1 MSDAERSDPA
11 SRSGRPEPIVL
22 AGSAAAEGIAMG
34 TVCRVA
40 WGVPEVP
47 PATTVGGEARE
58 GELKRFGAALEWAR
72 SRLEELK
79 RETESRLGS
88 VEARIFD
95 PQILMLDDP
104 EVVAGTEGYI
114 VENRLT
120 AARAFDLRMLELKER
135 WSRTSHP
142 MVLDR
147 LNDLQD
153 LKLRVLSRLLDLPNP
168 WDIETG
174 SGVVVVARNLT
185 PSFVARLEA
194 ADVVGI
200 ATDEGSRTS
209 HWAILARSLEIPA
222 AVGLGDVSD
231 RARDGQLIIV
241 DGGTG
246 RIVIDPDSEEQERL
260 QRRRSRLR
268 DWSQVALEEEEDA
281 APADRP
287 GTTLRANLDLPAEA
301 VRARDHG
308 AHGVGLFRTEFLVVG
323 RNAMP
328 GEEEQYKAYKTVVT
342 TFPSHSVLIRTFDLG
357 GDKFPMFLRAS
368 FEENPLLGRRGVR
381 VCRDEP
387 ELFLTQ
393 LRAILRAAVHGD
405 IRIMVP
411 MVNCAADIVVV
422 RELLD
427 AARSHLQRQGIPMG
441 DGIKLGAMI
450 ETPAAALNAAAL
462 ASHVDFLSIGTN
474 DLVQYALAVD
484 RTNARLAHL
493 YDPLHPAVLRLIE
506 MVVAAG
512 RDAGIEVSA
521 CGEMAGRPGGA
532 FVLVGLGVDALSVA
546 WPSLPEIR
554 SLLRSHGLADIRA
567 AATRALDAPTSEAA
581 KQVLS
586 DSLQGT
592 TGRRLFPFGP

>member
-1 MSDAERSDPA
+1 MSDADRSDPA
-11 SRSGRPEPIVL
+11 GASGRRGPIVL
-22 AGSAAAEGIAMG
+22 AGSAASEGIAMG

-40 WGVPEVP
+40 WRVPRVP
-47 PATTVGGEARE
+47 RATTVGPEAHE

-72 SRLEELK
+72 CRLEELK
-79 RETESRLGS
+79 RDTESRLGS

-135 WSRTSHP
+135 WSDTSHP

-153 LKLRVLSRLLDLPNP
+153 LKLRVLSHLLDLPNP

-185 PSFVARLEA
+185 PSFVARLDA

-222 AVGLGDVSD
+222 AVGLGDVSSKAGPG
-231 RARDGQLIIV
+231 RLIIV

-246 RIVIDPDSEEQERL
+246 RIVIDPDRDEQERL
-260 QRRRSRLR
+260 EQRRSRIR
-268 DWSQVALEEEEDA
+268 DWRRVSLEEEDA
-281 APADRP
+281 AIPDRESV
-287 GTTLRANLDLPAEA
+287 TLRANLDLPAEA
-301 VRARDHG
+301 VRARNHG
-308 AHGVGLFRTEFLVVG
+308 AQGIGLFRTEFLVVG
-323 RNAMP
+323 RNTMP
-328 GEEEQYKAYKTVVT
+328 GEEEQYQAYRMVT
-342 TFPSHSVLIRTFDLG
+342 RAFPSHPVHVRTFDLG

-368 FEENPLLGRRGVR
+368 FEENPLLGRRGIR

-387 ELFLTQ
+387 ELFATQ
-393 LRAILRAAVHGD
+393 LRAILRAAVDGD

-411 MVNCAADIVVV
+411 MVNGADEIAVV
-422 RELLD
+422 RELMER
-427 AARSHLQRQGIPMG
+427 AAGHLRRKGIPVG
-441 DGIKLGAMI
+441 DGVKLGAMI
-450 ETPAAALNAAAL
+450 ETPAAALNAASL

-506 MVVAAG
+506 MVVSAG

-521 CGEMAGRPGGA
+521 CGEMAGTPRGA
-532 FVLVGLGVDALSVA
+532 FVLAGLGVEALSIA

-554 SLLRSHGLADIRA
+554 NLLRTHSLADIRA
-567 AATRALDAPTSEAA
+567 AAARALDAPDGEAA
-581 KQVLS
+581 RRILS
-586 DSLQGT
+586 ESLRDAA
-592 TGRRLFPFGP
+592 GRRLFPFGP

>member
-1 MSDAERSDPA
+1 
-11 SRSGRPEPIVL
+11 
-22 AGSAAAEGIAMG
+22 MG
-34 TVCRVA
+34 TVCSVA
-40 WGVPEVP
+40 WRVPEVP
-47 PATTVGGEARE
+47 RETTTGPRARE
-58 GELKRFGAALEWAR
+58 EELTRFGAALEWAR
-72 SRLEELK
+72 CRLEELK
-79 RETESRLGS
+79 RDTESRLGS

-114 VENRLT
+114 TDNRLT

-135 WSRTSHP
+135 WSHTSHP

-153 LKLRVLSRLLDLPNP
+153 LKLRVLSHLLDLPNP

-174 SGVVVVARNLT
+174 SGVVAVARNLT
-185 PSFVARLEA
+185 PSFVARLDA

-222 AVGLGDVSD
+222 AVGLGDVSSK
-231 RARDGQLIIV
+231 AGDGQLIIV

-246 RIVIDPDSEEQERL
+246 RTVIDPDSEEQERL
-260 QRRRSRLR
+260 ERRRSRIR
-268 DWSQVALEEEEDA
+268 DWRRVALEEED
-281 APADRP
+281 PSTPDWN
-287 GTTLRANLDLPAEA
+287 GITLRANLDLPADA
-301 VRARDHG
+301 VRARNHG
-308 AHGVGLFRTEFLVVG
+308 ARGIGLFRTEFLVVG
-323 RNAMP
+323 RNTMP
-328 GEEEQYKAYKTVVT
+328 GEEEQYQAYRTAARA
-342 TFPSHSVLIRTFDLG
+342 FPSDPVFIRTFDLG
-357 GDKFPMFLRAS
+357 GDKFPMFLRAA

-387 ELFLTQ
+387 ELFVTQ

-411 MVNCAADIVVV
+411 MVNGTDEITVV
-422 RELLD
+422 RELLER
-427 AARSHLQRQGIPMG
+427 ARGQLRSQGVPMG
-441 DGIKLGAMI
+441 DAIEVGAMI
-450 ETPAAALNAAAL
+450 ETPAAALHAAAL
-462 ASHVDFLSIGTN
+462 APHADFLSIGTN

-506 MVVAAG
+506 MVASAG

-521 CGEMAGRPGGA
+521 CGEMAGRPRGA
-532 FVLVGLGVDALSVA
+532 FVLVGLGVEVLSVA

-554 SLLRSHGLADIRA
+554 SLLRSYSLSDIRA
-567 AATRALDAPTSEAA
+567 AAARALDAPTGEAA
-581 KQVLS
+581 GRVLS
-586 DSLQGT
+586 ESLHDAA
-592 TGRRLFPFGP
+592 GRRLFPFGP

>member
-1 MSDAERSDPA
+1 
-11 SRSGRPEPIVL
+11 
-22 AGSAAAEGIAMG
+22 MG

-40 WGVPEVP
+40 WRVPVVARE
-47 PATTVGGEARE
+47 TTIGPRARE

-72 SRLEELK
+72 CRLEELK
-79 RETESRLGS
+79 RDTESRLGS

-135 WSRTSHP
+135 WSDTSHP

-153 LKLRVLSRLLDLPNP
+153 LKLRVLSHLLDLPNP

-174 SGVVVVARNLT
+174 SGVVAVARNLS
-185 PSFVARLEA
+185 PSFVARLDA

-222 AVGLGDVSD
+222 AVGLGDVSS
-231 RARDGQLIIV
+231 RAAPGQLIIV

-246 RIVIDPDSEEQERL
+246 RVVIDPDSEEQERL
-260 QRRRSRLR
+260 VRRRSRIR
-268 DWSQVALEEEEDA
+268 DWRRVALEEDEEA
-281 APADRP
+281 ATRDRE
-287 GTTLRANLDLPAEA
+287 GVTLRANLDLPAEA
-301 VRARDHG
+301 VRARNHG
-308 AHGVGLFRTEFLVVG
+308 ARGIGLFRTEFLVVG

-328 GEEEQYKAYKTVVT
+328 EEEEQYQAYRMVARE
-342 TFPSHSVLIRTFDLG
+342 FPSHPVLIRTFDLG
-357 GDKFPMFLRAS
+357 GDKFPLFLRAS

-387 ELFLTQ
+387 ELFVTQ
-393 LRAILRAAVHGD
+393 LRAILRAAVDGD

-411 MVNCAADIVVV
+411 MVNGTDEIALV
-422 RELLD
+422 RALLES
-427 AARSHLQRQGIPMG
+427 ARGDLRRRGIPMG
-441 DGIKLGAMI
+441 DDVKLGAMI
-450 ETPAAALNAAAL
+450 ETPAAALNAASL
-462 ASHVDFLSIGTN
+462 APEVDFLSIGTN

-484 RTNARLAHL
+484 RTNARLAHF

-506 MVVAAG
+506 MVVSAG
-512 RDAGIEVSA
+512 RDAGVEVSA
-521 CGEMAGRPGGA
+521 CGEMAGRPRGA
-532 FVLVGLGVDALSVA
+532 FVLAGLGVEALSVA

-554 SLLRSHGLADIRA
+554 NLLRSHSLADICA
-567 AATRALDAPTSEAA
+567 AAARALDAPNGEAA
-581 KQVLS
+581 RRALS
-586 DSLQGT
+586 ESLQDAA
-592 TGRRLFPFGP
+592 GRRLFPFGP

>member
-1 MSDAERSDPA
+1 MSDADRSDPA
-11 SRSGRPEPIVL
+11 GRGGRSRTIIL
-22 AGSAAAEGIAMG
+22 AGSAASEGVAMG
-34 TVCRVA
+34 TACRVA

-47 PATTVGGEARE
+47 PAAAVAGEARDRE
-58 GELKRFGAALEWAR
+58 MQRFGAAREWAR
-72 SRLEELK
+72 CRLDELK
-79 RETESRLGS
+79 GETESRLGR

-104 EVVAGTEGYI
+104 EVVAGTEAYI
-114 VENRLT
+114 VENGLS

-147 LNDLQD
+147 LNDLED

-168 WDIETG
+168 WDMETG
-174 SGVVVVARNLT
+174 SGVVAVARNLT
-185 PSFVARLEA
+185 PSFVARLNA

-222 AVGLGDVSD
+222 AVGLGDVSEK
-231 RARDGQLIIV
+231 AADGQLIIV

-246 RIVIDPDSEEQERL
+246 RIVIDPDTEEQERL
-260 QRRRSRLR
+260 ERRRSRLR
-268 DWSQVALEEEEDA
+268 DWRQVALREEA
-281 APADRP
+281 GSAIPDRQ
-287 GTTLRANLDLPAEA
+287 GITLRANLDLPAEA
-301 VRARDHG
+301 VRARNHG
-308 AHGVGLFRTEFLVVG
+308 AQGVGLFRTEFLVVG

-328 GEEEQYKAYKTVVT
+328 GEEEQYRAYRAVARA
-342 TFPSHSVLIRTFDLG
+342 FPSHAVLIRTFDLG

-381 VCRDEP
+381 VCHDEP

-411 MVNCAADIVVV
+411 MVNGTDEISVV
-422 RELLD
+422 RELLG
-427 AARSHLQRQGIPMG
+427 AARADLQRQGVPMG

-462 ASHVDFLSIGTN
+462 APYVDFLSIGTN

-493 YDPLHPAVLRLIE
+493 YDPLHPAVLRLIK

-532 FVLVGLGVDALSVA
+532 FVLVGLGVEALSVA

-554 SLLRSHGLADIRA
+554 NLLRTHSLADIRA
-567 AATRALDAPTSEAA
+567 AAARALDAPTSDAA
-581 KQVLS
+581 KRALS
-586 DSLQGT
+586 ESLQGT
-592 TGRRLFPFGP
+592 AGRRLFPLGP

>member
-1 MSDAERSDPA
+1 MSDAEAGDP
-11 SRSGRPEPIVL
+11 SGRRRRRGPIVL
-22 AGSAAAEGIAMG
+22 AGSAASEGIAMG

-40 WGVPEVP
+40 WRVPKVARK
-47 PATTVGGEARE
+47 ATIGPEARE
-58 GELKRFGAALEWAR
+58 GELRRFGAALEWAR
-72 SRLEELK
+72 GRLEQLK
-79 RETESRLGS
+79 RDTESRLGS

-104 EVVAGTEGYI
+104 EVVAGTEAYI

-135 WSRTSHP
+135 WSDTSHP

-153 LKLRVLSRLLDLPNP
+153 LKLRVLSHLLDLPNP

-174 SGVVVVARNLT
+174 SGVVAVARNLT
-185 PSFVARLEA
+185 PSFVARLDA

-209 HWAILARSLEIPA
+209 HWAILARSLGIPA
-222 AVGLGDVSD
+222 AVGLGDVSN
-231 RARDGQLIIV
+231 RAGPGQLIIV

-246 RIVIDPDSEEQERL
+246 RTVINPDRDEQERL
-260 QRRRSRLR
+260 ERRRSRIR
-268 DWSQVALEEEEDA
+268 DWRLVGLEEEGA
-281 APADRP
+281 ATPNR
-287 GTTLRANLDLPAEA
+287 GGITLRANLDLPSDA
-301 VRARDHG
+301 VRAREHG
-308 AHGVGLFRTEFLVVG
+308 ARGIGLFRTEFLVVG
-323 RNAMP
+323 RNTMP
-328 GEEEQYKAYKTVVT
+328 GEEEQYRAYRMVARA
-342 TFPSHSVLIRTFDLG
+342 FPSHPVFVRTFDLG

-387 ELFLTQ
+387 ELFATQ
-393 LRAILRAAVHGD
+393 LRAILRAAVDGD
-405 IRIMVP
+405 LRVMVP
-411 MVNCAADIVVV
+411 MVNGADEIAVV
-422 RELLD
+422 RALLER
-427 AARSHLQRQGIPMG
+427 ATEQLRRQGIPVG
-441 DGIKLGAMI
+441 DGVKLGAMI
-450 ETPAAALNAAAL
+450 ETPAAALNAADL

-506 MVVAAG
+506 MVVSAG
-512 RDAGIEVSA
+512 RQAGIEVGA
-521 CGEMAGRPGGA
+521 CGEMAGRPRGA
-532 FVLVGLGVDALSVA
+532 CVLVGLGVEALSVA

-554 SLLRSHGLADIRA
+554 NLLRALSLADIRA
-567 AATRALDAPTSEAA
+567 ATARTLDAPTGEAA
-581 KQVLS
+581 RRTLS
-586 DSLQGT
+586 ESLRDAA
-592 TGRRLFPFGP
+592 GRRLFPFGP

>member
-1 MSDAERSDPA
+1 MSDADRSDPA
-11 SRSGRPEPIVL
+11 SRSGRRGPIVL
-22 AGSAAAEGIAMG
+22 AGSAASEGIAMG
-34 TVCRVA
+34 TVCSVEWR
-40 WGVPEVP
+40 VPEVP
-47 PATTVGGEARE
+47 RATTIGPRARE
-58 GELKRFGAALEWAR
+58 EELTRFGAALEWAR
-72 SRLEELK
+72 CRLEELK
-79 RETESRLGS
+79 RDTESRLGS

-114 VENRLT
+114 KENRLT

-135 WSRTSHP
+135 WSHTSHP

-153 LKLRVLSRLLDLPNP
+153 LKLRVLSHLLDLPNP

-174 SGVVVVARNLT
+174 SGVIAVARNLT
-185 PSFVARLEA
+185 PSFVARLDA

-222 AVGLGDVSD
+222 AVGLGDVSSK
-231 RARDGQLIIV
+231 AGDGQLIIV

-246 RIVIDPDSEEQERL
+246 RTVIDPDSEEQERL
-260 QRRRSRLR
+260 ERRRSRIR
-268 DWSQVALEEEEDA
+268 DWRRVALEEEDA
-281 APADRP
+281 SPPDRH
-287 GTTLRANLDLPAEA
+287 GITLRANLDLPADA
-301 VRARDHG
+301 IRARNHG
-308 AHGVGLFRTEFLVVG
+308 ARGIGLFRTEFLVVG
-323 RNAMP
+323 RNTMP
-328 GEEEQYKAYKTVVT
+328 GEEEQYQAYRTVARA
-342 TFPSHSVLIRTFDLG
+342 FPSDPVFIRTFDLG
-357 GDKFPMFLRAS
+357 GDKFPMFLRAA

-387 ELFLTQ
+387 ELFVTQ
-393 LRAILRAAVHGD
+393 LRAVLRAAVHGD

-411 MVNCAADIVVV
+411 MVNGTDEITVV
-422 RELLD
+422 RELLER
-427 AARSHLQRQGIPMG
+427 ARGQLRSQGVPMG
-441 DGIKLGAMI
+441 DAVEVGAMI
-450 ETPAAALNAAAL
+450 ETPAAALHAAAL
-462 ASHVDFLSIGTN
+462 APHADFLSVGTN

-506 MVVAAG
+506 MVASAG

-521 CGEMAGRPGGA
+521 CGEMAGRPRGA
-532 FVLVGLGVDALSVA
+532 LVLVGLGVEVLSVA

-554 SLLRSHGLADIRA
+554 SLLRSCSLSDIRA
-567 AATRALDAPTSEAA
+567 AAARALDAPTGEAA
-581 KQVLS
+581 GRVLS
-586 DSLQGT
+586 ESLHDAA
-592 TGRRLFPFGP
+592 GRRLFPFGP

>member
-1 MSDAERSDPA
+1 MSDTDRSDPA

-22 AGSAAAEGIAMG
+22 SGSAASEGIAMG

-40 WGVPEVP
+40 WRVPVVARE
-47 PATTVGGEARE
+47 TTIGPKARE

-72 SRLEELK
+72 CRLEELK
-79 RETESRLGS
+79 RDTESRLGS

-135 WSRTSHP
+135 WSHTSHP

-153 LKLRVLSRLLDLPNP
+153 LKLRVLSHLLDLPNP

-174 SGVVVVARNLT
+174 SGVVAVARNLS
-185 PSFVARLEA
+185 PSFVARLDA

-222 AVGLGDVSD
+222 AVGLGDVSS
-231 RARDGQLIIV
+231 RAAPGQLIIV

-246 RIVIDPDSEEQERL
+246 RVVIDPDSEEQERL
-260 QRRRSRLR
+260 VRRRSRIR
-268 DWSQVALEEEEDA
+268 DWRRIALEEDEEA
-281 APADRP
+281 ATRDRE
-287 GTTLRANLDLPAEA
+287 GVTLRANLDLPAEA
-301 VRARDHG
+301 VRARNHG
-308 AHGVGLFRTEFLVVG
+308 ARGIGLFRTEFLVVG

-328 GEEEQYKAYKTVVT
+328 EEEEQYQAYRMVARE
-342 TFPSHSVLIRTFDLG
+342 FPSHPVLIRTFDLG
-357 GDKFPMFLRAS
+357 GDKFPLFLRAS

-387 ELFLTQ
+387 ELFVTQ
-393 LRAILRAAVHGD
+393 LRAILRAAVDGD

-411 MVNCAADIVVV
+411 MVNGTDEIALV
-422 RELLD
+422 RALLES
-427 AARSHLQRQGIPMG
+427 ARGDLRRRGIPMG
-441 DGIKLGAMI
+441 EDVKLGAMI
-450 ETPAAALNAAAL
+450 ETPAAALNAASL
-462 ASHVDFLSIGTN
+462 APEVDFLSIGTN

-484 RTNARLAHL
+484 RTNARLAHF

-506 MVVAAG
+506 MVVSAG
-512 RDAGIEVSA
+512 RDAGVEVSA
-521 CGEMAGRPGGA
+521 CGEMAGRPRGA
-532 FVLVGLGVDALSVA
+532 FVLAGLGVEALSVA

-554 SLLRSHGLADIRA
+554 NLLRSHSLADIRA
-567 AATRALDAPTSEAA
+567 AAARALDAPNGEAA
-581 KQVLS
+581 RRALS
-586 DSLQGT
+586 ESLQDAA
-592 TGRRLFPFGP
+592 GRRLFPFGP